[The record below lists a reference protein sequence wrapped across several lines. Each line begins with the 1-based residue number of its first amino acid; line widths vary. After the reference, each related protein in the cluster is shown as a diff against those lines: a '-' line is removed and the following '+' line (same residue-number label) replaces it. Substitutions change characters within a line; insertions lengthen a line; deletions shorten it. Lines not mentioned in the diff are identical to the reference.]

1 MVIGRLD
8 IAARFPPDELV
19 FQARDCASQEWFVS
33 TFGNG
38 VNLDV
43 DDHKVLDL
51 ELMRCGLRKRGIFGL
66 VGGSVTG
73 TVHPNRYPHHD

>member
-1 MVIGRLD
+1 MVIGQLD
-8 IAARFPPDELV
+8 IAARFPLGDLI
-19 FQARDCASQEWFVS
+19 FQARDSAAQEWFVI

-43 DDHKVLDL
+43 DDHQVLDP
-51 ELMRCGLRKRGIFGL
+51 ELMRRGLRKQGIFGL

-73 TVHPNRYPHHD
+73 AGSE